1 MARPGPGWLG
11 ARQENQGDDHEPM
24 PGEPMPEEGWGR
36 PPGSL
41 LKARRSP
48 GALDGATTLARG
60 AKKRRKK
67 EESWPQSVIVYRS
80 ENQGPEE
87 EEEQEEQEEQ
97 EDGEPSREEEGAKF
111 LGNPSTEDARYV
123 TLTGTVTR
131 GRRKGQLVDI
141 HVSLTERELRQ
152 LSGAADPPGRP
163 ACPLGPDRGPHV
175 LLWTVACLPV
185 VFVLAFVVSFYYGTL
200 TWYSVFLVYNEE
212 RAFWHKVS
220 CCPCLVLCYP
230 PLIVALAGSLGLY
243 AALAQLSWSWGA
255 WWRAARDL
263 EKGFCGWLCGR
274 LGLDRCAPYSVVE
287 LLDATGADTDVPA
300 GPSPGPSAP
309 HVETSAV

>member
-1 MARPGPGWLG
+1 MARPGRLG
-11 ARQENQGDDHEPM
+11 GRREARADDHEPM
-24 PGEPMPEEGWGR
+24 PEEPTPGEGWGR
-36 PPGSL
+36 PPGSPL
-41 LKARRSP
+41 EARGSP
-48 GALDGATTLARG
+48 VAADGAATLARG
-60 AKKRRKK
+60 TKRRRKK
-67 EESWPQSVIVYRS
+67 EESRPQSVIVYRS

-87 EEEQEEQEEQ
+87 EEEQEGQ
-97 EDGEPSREEEGAKF
+97 EDGEPSREEEGARF
-111 LGNPSTEDARYV
+111 LGNPSVDGARYV

-141 HVSLTERELRQ
+141 HVSLTDRELRQ

-243 AALAQLSWSWGA
+243 AALAQLAWSWGA

-287 LLDATGADTDVPA
+287 LLDATGADTPA
-300 GPSPGPSAP
+300 GPSPRPAAP
-309 HVETSAV
+309 PVETSAV